1 MRRRDFITG
10 VVGSAAAWP
19 IAVRGQQRERMRRVG
34 LMLTTLPADDPE
46 GQARITAFAQGLERL
61 GWSDGR
67 NLRIDYR
74 WGLGDVDRERGY
86 ATELVALA
94 PDVLLAGG
102 NGALTAFQQATR
114 TLPIV
119 FANVI
124 DPVGSGYVA
133 SLARP
138 GGNATGFMSVEF
150 GQSGKS
156 LELLKQIAPAVRR
169 VAVLRN
175 PVGGLGML
183 GAIQAVA
190 PSFGVELIPIADR
203 NAEQIERGITAFVRG
218 PADGLI
224 ATSLGQTQALRAQ
237 IIALAARY
245 GLPAVYPF
253 SRFVADGGLMSFG
266 NDQQASYRLAAGY
279 VDRILRGDKPGDLPV
294 QAPTKAELTINLK
307 TAKALGLTVPPT
319 LLVTADEVIE

>member
-1 MRRRDFITG
+1 MRRRAFITLLG
-10 VVGSAAAWP
+10 GAAAWP
-19 IAVRGQQRERMRRVG
+19 LAVQAQQRERMRRVG
-34 LMLTTLPADDPE
+34 FMLTTLPADDPE

-74 WGLGDVDRERGY
+74 WGVGDADRQRGY
-86 ATELVALA
+86 AAELVALG

-102 NGALTAFQQATR
+102 NGALTALQKATS

-175 PVGGLGML
+175 PGGALGML

-190 PSFGVELIPIADR
+190 PSFRVELIPVGDR
-203 NAEQIERGITAFVRG
+203 NSEEIEGGITAFVRG
-218 PADGLI
+218 PTDGLI
-224 ATSLGQTQALRAQ
+224 ATSLGQTQALRTL
-237 IIALAARY
+237 IIALAARH

-266 NDQQASYRLAAGY
+266 NDQHESYRLAAGY
-279 VDRILRGDKPGDLPV
+279 VDRVLRGDKPGDLPV
-294 QAPTKAELTINLK
+294 QAPAKSELVINLK

-319 LLVTADEVIE
+319 LLAVADDVIE

>member
-1 MRRRDFITG
+1 MRRRDFITLL
-10 VVGSAAAWP
+10 GSAAAAPSLWP
-19 IAVRGQQRERMRRVG
+19 LTARAQQRERMRRVG
-34 LMLTTLPADDPE
+34 FMLTALPADDPE

-74 WGLGDVDRERGY
+74 WGLGDADRERRY
-86 ATELVALA
+86 AAELVARG

-102 NGALTAFQQATR
+102 NGALSALLQATH

-119 FANVI
+119 FANVV

-156 LELLKQIAPAVRR
+156 LELLKLIAPAVRR

-175 PVGGLGML
+175 PDSPLGIGMQ

-190 PSFGVELIPIADR
+190 PSFGVELTPVGDR
-203 NAEQIERGITAFVRG
+203 NPEEIERGITAFVRG
-218 PADGLI
+218 PLEGAFSGHWW
-224 ATSLGQTQALRAQ
+224 
-237 IIALAARY
+237 ARTKSPA
-245 GLPAVYPF
+245 GGRCISNCLPIRR
-253 SRFVADGGLMSFG
+253 RFLSH
-266 NDQQASYRLAAGY
+266 
-279 VDRILRGDKPGDLPV
+279 KC
-294 QAPTKAELTINLK
+294 
-307 TAKALGLTVPPT
+307 
-319 LLVTADEVIE
+319 

>member
-1 MRRRDFITG
+1 MRRRNFITLLG
-10 VVGSAAAWP
+10 GAAAWP
-19 IAVRGQQRERMRRVG
+19 LVARAQQRERMRRVG
-34 LMLTTLPADDPE
+34 FLLTTIAADDPE
-46 GQARITAFAQGLERL
+46 GQSRITAFVQGLERL

-74 WGLGDVDRERGY
+74 WGLGDVDRQHRY
-86 ATELVALA
+86 AAELVALG

-102 NGALTAFQQATR
+102 NGALTALQQATR
-114 TLPIV
+114 TQPIV

-175 PVGGLGML
+175 AASALGML

-190 PSFGVELIPIADR
+190 PAFGVELVPIGDR
-203 NAEQIERGITAFVRG
+203 SAEEIERGITAFVQG
-218 PADGLI
+218 PAGGLI
-224 ATSLGQTQALRAQ
+224 ATSLGQTQALRAL
-237 IIALAARY
+237 IIALAARH

-266 NDQQASYRLAAGY
+266 NDQQESYRLAAGY
-279 VDRILRGDKPGDLPV
+279 VDRILRGDKPSDLPV
-294 QAPTKAELTINLK
+294 QAPTKSELAINLK
-307 TAKALGLTVPPT
+307 TAKTIGLTVPEPII
-319 LLVTADEVIE
+319 VRADEVIE

>member
-1 MRRRDFITG
+1 MRRRDFITLLG
-10 VVGSAAAWP
+10 GAAAWP
-19 IAVRGQQRERMRRVG
+19 LAAHAQQRERMRRVG
-34 LMLTTLPADDPE
+34 FMLTTLPADDPE
-46 GQARITAFAQGLERL
+46 GQARITAFAQGLEGL

-74 WGLGDVDRERGY
+74 WGLGDADRQRRY
-86 ATELVALA
+86 AEELVALG

-102 NGALTAFQQATR
+102 NGALTALQQATR
-114 TLPIV
+114 TQPIV

-169 VAVLRN
+169 VVVLRN
-175 PVGGLGML
+175 PVGALGML

-190 PSFGVELIPIADR
+190 PSFGVELIPVGDR
-203 NAEQIERGITAFVRG
+203 RAEEIERGIAAFVRG

-224 ATSLGQTQALRAQ
+224 ATSLGQTQALRDL
-237 IIALAARY
+237 IIALAARH
-245 GLPAVYPF
+245 GLPAIYPF

-266 NDQQASYRLAAGY
+266 NDQQESYRLAAGY
-279 VDRILRGDKPGDLPV
+279 VDRILRGDKPSDLPV
-294 QAPTKAELTINLK
+294 QAPTKSELVINLK
-307 TAKALGLTVPPT
+307 TAKALGLTVPAT
-319 LLVTADEVIE
+319 LLVAADEVIE

>member
-1 MRRRDFITG
+1 MKRREFMAMLG
-10 VVGSAAAWP
+10 GAAAWP
-19 IAVRGQQRERMRRVG
+19 VAARAQQRERMRRVG
-34 LMLTTLPADDPE
+34 FLLTTLPADDPE

-74 WGLGDVDRERGY
+74 WGLGDVDRQRGL
-86 ATELVALA
+86 AAELVALG

-102 NGALTAFQQATR
+102 NGALTALQQATR

-169 VAVLRN
+169 VVVLRN
-175 PVGGLGML
+175 PVAALGML

-203 NAEQIERGITAFVRG
+203 NAEQIERGIMAFVRG

-224 ATSLGQTQALRAQ
+224 ATSLGQTQALRAL
-237 IIALAARY
+237 IIALAARH

-266 NDQQASYRLAAGY
+266 NDQQESYRLAAGY
-279 VDRILRGDKPGDLPV
+279 VDRILRGDKPSDLPV
-294 QAPTKAELTINLK
+294 QAPTKAELVINLK
-307 TAKALGLTVPPT
+307 TAKALGLMVPPS
-319 LLVTADEVIE
+319 LLARADEVIE